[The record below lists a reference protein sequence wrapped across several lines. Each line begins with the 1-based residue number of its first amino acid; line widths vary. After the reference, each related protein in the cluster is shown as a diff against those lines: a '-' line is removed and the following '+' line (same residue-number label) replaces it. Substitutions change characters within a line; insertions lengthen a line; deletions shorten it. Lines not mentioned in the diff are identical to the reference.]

1 MPVEAV
7 VLPEVLDNLND
18 LADVLV
24 GRKFQRTYRHL
35 FQGDKFVFEGGGG
48 GGRWFC
54 QFEEKHA
61 ITQKIIEGQRR
72 VTETTTKSRHEV
84 LGENVT

>member
-48 GGRWFC
+48 RG
-54 QFEEKHA
+54 A
-61 ITQKIIEGQRR
+61 L
-72 VTETTTKSRHEV
+72 V
-84 LGENVT
+84 LSV